1 MIEDGR
7 GSGGRGKDRNNWKD
21 GKDEK
26 DRKDEVGI
34 GVNLIASSRIN
45 ITGRFF

>member
-7 GSGGRGKDRNNWKD
+7 GSGGRGKDRKNWKD

-45 ITGRFF
+45 TGRFF